1 MDKIS
6 VVVPVYNVKKYLE
19 KSFESIADQ
28 TYDNLEIVL
37 VDDGATDG
45 SGKLCDELAKK
56 DNRVKV
62 CHKVN
67 GGLSSARNHGLL
79 NATGD
84 YIIFIDS
91 DDYIHPDMI
100 SSLYSE
106 IKRTDSD
113 GAVCGIM
120 NVYNTKEVP
129 QCSDTEIVFE
139 CDREKF
145 LKELLIGEK
154 IPGSVCNKLIKK
166 EIADK
171 LQFPVGKI
179 YEDAFYHLD
188 LVKAA
193 KSYVVITKPYY
204 YYFHRGDSIT
214 TQKYNPRKLH
224 MIEAYTGYI
233 DYINNEFPS
242 LKDEAFFRLA
252 YAHFVVLDSMLLVD
266 DYKKLPDYKN
276 VVGFLKKNAFKIAH
290 NHIFRKGRRIAALAL
305 KVNVGIYRAL
315 MLQDLKKNKG
325 IN

>member
-113 GAVCGIM
+113 VAVCGIM

-204 YYFHRGDSIT
+204 YYFHRGI
-214 TQKYNPRKLH
+214 
-224 MIEAYTGYI
+224 
-233 DYINNEFPS
+233 
-242 LKDEAFFRLA
+242 
-252 YAHFVVLDSMLLVD
+252 V
-266 DYKKLPDYKN
+266 
-276 VVGFLKKNAFKIAH
+276 
-290 NHIFRKGRRIAALAL
+290 
-305 KVNVGIYRAL
+305 
-315 MLQDLKKNKG
+315 
-325 IN
+325 

>member
-84 YIIFIDS
+84 YTIFIDS

-106 IKRTDSD
+106 
-113 GAVCGIM
+113 
-120 NVYNTKEVP
+120 
-129 QCSDTEIVFE
+129 
-139 CDREKF
+139 
-145 LKELLIGEK
+145 
-154 IPGSVCNKLIKK
+154 
-166 EIADK
+166 
-171 LQFPVGKI
+171 
-179 YEDAFYHLD
+179 
-188 LVKAA
+188 
-193 KSYVVITKPYY
+193 
-204 YYFHRGDSIT
+204 
-214 TQKYNPRKLH
+214 
-224 MIEAYTGYI
+224 
-233 DYINNEFPS
+233 
-242 LKDEAFFRLA
+242 
-252 YAHFVVLDSMLLVD
+252 
-266 DYKKLPDYKN
+266 
-276 VVGFLKKNAFKIAH
+276 
-290 NHIFRKGRRIAALAL
+290 
-305 KVNVGIYRAL
+305 
-315 MLQDLKKNKG
+315 MLQYAES
-325 IN
+325 

>member
-113 GAVCGIM
+113 VAVCGIM

-129 QCSDTEIVFE
+129 QCSDTEIDLE
-139 CDREKF
+139 CDREKY
-145 LKELLIGEK
+145 LKELLIGE
-154 IPGSVCNKLIKK
+154 
-166 EIADK
+166 
-171 LQFPVGKI
+171 
-179 YEDAFYHLD
+179 
-188 LVKAA
+188 
-193 KSYVVITKPYY
+193 
-204 YYFHRGDSIT
+204 
-214 TQKYNPRKLH
+214 
-224 MIEAYTGYI
+224 
-233 DYINNEFPS
+233 
-242 LKDEAFFRLA
+242 
-252 YAHFVVLDSMLLVD
+252 
-266 DYKKLPDYKN
+266 
-276 VVGFLKKNAFKIAH
+276 
-290 NHIFRKGRRIAALAL
+290 
-305 KVNVGIYRAL
+305 
-315 MLQDLKKNKG
+315 
-325 IN
+325 